1 MAYVDKAYYNSFT
14 LYYNINHSIHE
25 DTMSSHV
32 IAKLEAQLA
41 AAKVEALEAQLKAAR
56 LEAEEVERKH
66 PAKKARLVSP
76 IASPSPTSASASASS
91 ASSVTKSPAKP
102 KPFHSKPI
110 DEPMPIIPANLRE
123 KEKRNIQRLIIKDGE
138 EPVVIHFRLLD
149 ATEAWTYHTINTV
162 VDVDGAFGYMT
173 TKGDVIEGLHSF
185 EVMWHIRRD
194 YPLSGKVDYAY
205 QLSRRHDFHC
215 LMFAYVNNDYS
226 RSLRD
231 IMFTM
236 MGTDKAMEVEAGI
249 SPSVS
254 PIHSGTWPRSPTNIA
269 TATATAIG
277 YMTPPPKP
285 KDPHADPPVPG
296 RRIGKGKAV
305 NASFNSVSSN
315 SASNSASS
323 NSASSNSASNSS
335 SSAFHPI
342 DPPRIE
348 RRSLGPPGISRPET
362 VILAGVTDIKPTMS
376 LSGLYKSS

>member
-1 MAYVDKAYYNSFT
+1 
-14 LYYNINHSIHE
+14 
-25 DTMSSHV
+25 
-32 IAKLEAQLA
+32 
-41 AAKVEALEAQLKAAR
+41 
-56 LEAEEVERKH
+56 
-66 PAKKARLVSP
+66 
-76 IASPSPTSASASASS
+76 
-91 ASSVTKSPAKP
+91 
-102 KPFHSKPI
+102 
-110 DEPMPIIPANLRE
+110 
-123 KEKRNIQRLIIKDGE
+123 
-138 EPVVIHFRLLD
+138 
-149 ATEAWTYHTINTV
+149 
-162 VDVDGAFGYMT
+162 
-173 TKGDVIEGLHSF
+173 
-185 EVMWHIRRD
+185 
-194 YPLSGKVDYAY
+194 
-205 QLSRRHDFHC
+205 
-215 LMFAYVNNDYS
+215 MFAYVNNDYS

-269 TATATAIG
+269 TATAIG

-285 KDPHADPPVPG
+285 KDPHAEPPVPG